1 MGCSENIGWSNLL
14 ESIIETTVVV
24 IASSRGIRGT
34 IRLTTRLDPDES
46 VGESITSVGGR
57 SKSETSTLG
66 VAPIALSLLASRLLT
81 RSALV
86 DDELDIGPALLSEK
100 RSEGV
105 DVSLLIVVGVA
116 LGVVGF
122 GGELPAVVV
131 GDVGDETANARRLA
145 SVLVDL
151 GVELSSRANVGGPA
165 EPATV
170 TGIEVHGDV
179 GEVEFLDSV
188 NGEFLVSTLG
198 LGTLVDVQVGD
209 QVSKRVRLCNG
220 IS

>member
-66 VAPIALSLLASRLLT
+66 VAPITLSLLTSRLLT

-86 DDELDIGPALLSEK
+86 DDKLDIGPALLSEK

-116 LGVVGF
+116 LGVVGL

-151 GVELSSRANVGGPA
+151 SVELSSRANVGGPA

-188 NGEFLVSTLG
+188 NGELLVSTLG

>member
-57 SKSETSTLG
+57 SKSKTSTLG
-66 VAPIALSLLASRLLT
+66 VAPIALSLLTSRLLT

-86 DDELDIGPALLSEK
+86 DDKLDIGPALLSEK

-116 LGVVGF
+116 LGVVGL

-188 NGEFLVSTLG
+188 NGELLVSTLG

>member
-1 MGCSENIGWSNLL
+1 M
-14 ESIIETTVVV
+14 VVV
-24 IASSRGIRGT
+24 ASSRGIRGT

-46 VGESITSVGGR
+46 IGESIASVGGR

-66 VAPIALSLLASRLLT
+66 IAPITLSLLAGRLLT

-86 DDELDIGPALLSEK
+86 DDELDIGPTLLGKK

-105 DVSLLIVVGVA
+105 NVSLLVVVGVA
-116 LGVVGF
+116 LGVVGL

-151 GVELSSRANVGGPA
+151 CIELSSRAYVGRPA

-170 TGIEVHGDV
+170 ASIEVHGDV
-179 GEVEFLDSV
+179 GEVEFL
-188 NGEFLVSTLG
+188 NGVDGELLVSTLC
-198 LGTLVDVQVGD
+198 LGALVDVQVGD
-209 QVSKRVRLCNG
+209 QVSKRVRLCDWV
-220 IS
+220 S